1 MLGNQA
7 GMKVLTCERYK
18 TITRD
23 TEGVLK
29 GEYGATPAPVNR
41 ELQAKVLN
49 GQEPSTVRP
58 ADLLEPEMEK
68 LRKELLAE
76 AGEGGIALSEGDR
89 QIDDVLTY
97 ALFPQ
102 VGLKF
107 LKERSNPN
115 AFEPVPNEIGRA
127 HV

>member
-1 MLGNQA
+1 MN
-7 GMKVLTCERYK
+7 VLTGERYK
-18 TITRD
+18 TITRE

-49 GQEPSTVRP
+49 GQEPITVRP

-68 LRKELLAE
+68 LKNELLAE
-76 AGEGGIALSEGDR
+76 AEESGVALSEGDR

-102 VGLKF
+102 
-107 LKERSNPN
+107 
-115 AFEPVPNEIGRA
+115 EIGRA
-127 HV
+127 SCRGRV

>member
-1 MLGNQA
+1 
-7 GMKVLTCERYK
+7 
-18 TITRD
+18 
-23 TEGVLK
+23 
-29 GEYGATPAPVNR
+29 
-41 ELQAKVLN
+41 
-49 GQEPSTVRP
+49 
-58 ADLLEPEMEK
+58 MEK

-107 LKERSNPN
+107 LKVRSNPN
-115 AFEPVPNEIGRA
+115 AFEPVPNGACGALVTTDAGEEVYTVTVEGQRYTVAVSNSGDITEIGRA
-127 HV
+127 SRREGP